1 MEKSK
6 EKFIELI
13 KYIVKE
19 TEEIDN
25 ETSAIYVE
33 PQWWLDMME
42 IQRKAIEAKMNYI
55 KYEI

>member
-25 ETSAIYVE
+25 ETPAIYVE